1 MRPMARV
8 GLAVM
13 GFMLRG
19 CKKIVK
25 GMHEGDFATVEDLRA
40 PSVPG
45 AMKAITGI
53 H

>member
-1 MRPMARV
+1 VPDMRPMARV

-25 GMHEGDFATVEDLRA
+25 DGHGRNIEKIRGLRA
-40 PSVPG
+40 SG
-45 AMKAITGI
+45 MAN
-53 H
+53 